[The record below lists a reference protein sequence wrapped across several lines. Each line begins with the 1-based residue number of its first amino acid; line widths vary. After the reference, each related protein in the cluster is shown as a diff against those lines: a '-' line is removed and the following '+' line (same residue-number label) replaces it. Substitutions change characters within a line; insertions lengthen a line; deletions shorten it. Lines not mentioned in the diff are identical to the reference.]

1 MEPWQRWRRR
11 RRRTALMREGSSTSP
26 CIETVRE
33 CSAQATVE
41 AALLL
46 PSFLILL
53 LLMIQPVCLLYTRAV
68 MESAASSAARIMTTS
83 GGDADE
89 ACRAFV
95 LRRLQAVPNVSIFH
109 EGGSLSWD
117 IEFGHADDGGASRV
131 KIRGT
136 AKPLPILGAFVG
148 AFAAGD
154 AQGNVAIEV
163 EVSYASRPEWLEG
176 DYESWISSWGA

>member
-1 MEPWQRWRRR
+1 MAS
-11 RRRTALMREGSSTSP
+11 TREVLSTSP
-26 CIETVRE
+26 CIDLLRE
-33 CSAQATVE
+33 RCAQATVE

-53 LLMIQPVCLLYTRAV
+53 LLMIQPVCLLYTRTV
-68 MESAASSAARIMTTS
+68 MESAASSAARLMTTS
-83 GGDADE
+83 EGDADE

-95 LRRLQAVPNVSIFH
+95 LRRLQAVPDVSIFH
-109 EGGSLSWD
+109 EGGPLSWD
-117 IEFGHADDGGASRV
+117 IELDHADGGSSRV
-131 KIRGT
+131 KIRGV
-136 AKPLPILGAFVG
+136 AKPLPILGAFAS

-176 DYESWISSWGA
+176 DYESWVSSWGA

>member
-1 MEPWQRWRRR
+1 
-11 RRRTALMREGSSTSP
+11 MREVLSTSP
-26 CIETVRE
+26 CIDLLRE
-33 CSAQATVE
+33 RRAQATVE

-68 MESAASSAARIMTTS
+68 MESAASSAARLMTTS
-83 GGDADE
+83 EGDADE

-95 LRRLQAVPNVSIFH
+95 LRRLQAVPDVSIFH
-109 EGGSLSWD
+109 EGGPLSWD
-117 IEFGHADDGGASRV
+117 IELEHADGGSSRV
-131 KIRGT
+131 RIRGV
-136 AKPLPILGAFVG
+136 AKPLPILGAFAS

-154 AQGNVAIEV
+154 AQGNVPIEV

-176 DYESWISSWGA
+176 DYESWVSSWGA